1 MINLVVALLVLL
13 DVLSLRNNQE
23 FSKQVVTESS
33 PNEVAAQPA
42 VSCQSIS
49 RTHLLSTQ
57 ESTSSPSHA
66 KAISLTLY
74 PRALLRHCFFVV
86 FVVVFFVHVVMI
98 MLPRKWLE
106 TTPTWVHRVVF
117 VVNGGLS
124 PYHHLYV
131 EYLMVLLIAFINH
144 VYQKCPPVV

>member
-13 DVLSLRNNQE
+13 DVLSLRNNKE

-33 PNEVAAQPA
+33 PNEVASQPA
-42 VSCQSIS
+42 MSRQSIS
-49 RTHLLSTQ
+49 RTHLLNTQ
-57 ESTSSPSHA
+57 ESTSSHA

-74 PRALLRHCFFVV
+74 PRALLRHCFFIVL
-86 FVVVFFVHVVMI
+86 VVMI
-98 MLPRKWLE
+98 MLPREWLE
-106 TTPTWVHRVVF
+106 ATPTWVHRVVF

-144 VYQKCPPVV
+144 VCQKHPPVV

>member
-13 DVLSLRNNQE
+13 DVLSLRNNKE

-33 PNEVAAQPA
+33 PNEVASQPA
-42 VSCQSIS
+42 MSRQSIS
-49 RTHLLSTQ
+49 RTHLLNTQ
-57 ESTSSPSHA
+57 ESTSSHA

-74 PRALLRHCFFVV
+74 PRALLRHCFFIV
-86 FVVVFFVHVVMI
+86 FVVIFFVHVVMI
-98 MLPRKWLE
+98 MLPREWLE
-106 TTPTWVHRVVF
+106 ATPTWVHRVVF

-124 PYHHLYV
+124 PYHHLYM

-144 VYQKCPPVV
+144 VCQKHPPVV